1 MAPAVLPVTNV
12 VGTVPSAT
20 PPPSPEGD
28 QATAEVVAAALREAS
43 KIRELAP
50 TSSVRGVALT
60 RAEMAAHVK
69 TTIEREVPA
78 EAVADEGEVLV
89 ALGVAPP
96 GFDYMRATVEMMS
109 SELAGYYEPT
119 EKTMY
124 LASDLGKA
132 ERVATLSHELV
143 HALQDQHY
151 DLGKLLD
158 YHPDES
164 DLQSA
169 VHALAEGD
177 ATSAML
183 DEMLVPRG
191 AKATDL
197 SDELIGVQ
205 VRAAA
210 QFTAHAQD
218 VPDILRRSMIAPYV
232 DGVLF
237 VHWLRRRGGWA
248 EVDKAWTNLPTT
260 TEQLL
265 HTDKY
270 LAHEPPLVVAV
281 PVPPD
286 GMWPPAKYSDV
297 MGEQSVR
304 LLLEEWLPRVPAL
317 EAASGWG
324 GDRIVM
330 FRSGARVAMGW
341 HLRYDTA
348 SAAKRVAGALSRGVA
363 AQAGKQNG
371 PLHCVERPFAGPLLV
386 AQHDRDVAVV
396 AGPYERD
403 GGVGKSAGTC
413 SQAVAWAGRV
423 LVQH

>member
-1 MAPAVLPVTNV
+1 LVLPPTNV
-12 VGTVPSAT
+12 VAAAPSAT
-20 PPPSPEGD
+20 PPPPESD
-28 QATAEVVAAALREAS
+28 QATENVVAQALIEAS
-43 KIRELAP
+43 KIRELTAKSP
-50 TSSVRGVALT
+50 VRGVALT

-69 TTIEREVPA
+69 ATIEREVPA

-96 GFDYMRATVEMMS
+96 GFDYMRATISMMS

-124 LASDLGKA
+124 LASDLGQA
-132 ERVATLSHELV
+132 ERSATLAHELV

-158 YHPDES
+158 YQKDAS
-164 DLQSA
+164 DFQSA

-183 DEMLVPRG
+183 DQMLAPKG

-197 SDELIGVQ
+197 PDEVIGVQ

-210 QFTAHAQD
+210 QFMARAQD
-218 VPDILRRSMIAPYV
+218 IPDILRRSMIAPYV

-248 EVDKAWTNLPTT
+248 EVDHAWTNLPAS

-265 HTDKY
+265 HADKY
-270 LAHEPPLVVAV
+270 LAREAPLTVAT

-286 GMWPPAKYSDV
+286 GTWPPSKYTDV
-297 MGEQSVR
+297 MGEQSIR
-304 LLLEEWLPRVPAL
+304 LLLEEWLPRLPAV
-317 EAASGWG
+317 EAASDWG
-324 GDRIVM
+324 GDKIVV
-330 FRSGARVAMGW
+330 FRSGTRVAMGW
-341 HLRYDTA
+341 HLRYDSA
-348 SAAKRVAGALSRGVA
+348 AAAKRVAAALSRGAA
-363 AQAGKQNG
+363 AQPGKQNG
-371 PLHCVERPFAGPLLV
+371 PLHCVERPAVGPLLV
-386 AQHDRDVAVV
+386 AHRDRDVAVV

-403 GGVGKSAGTC
+403 DGVGKSAGTC
-413 SQAVAWAGRV
+413 RQASAWAEKV
-423 LVQH
+423 LGQR